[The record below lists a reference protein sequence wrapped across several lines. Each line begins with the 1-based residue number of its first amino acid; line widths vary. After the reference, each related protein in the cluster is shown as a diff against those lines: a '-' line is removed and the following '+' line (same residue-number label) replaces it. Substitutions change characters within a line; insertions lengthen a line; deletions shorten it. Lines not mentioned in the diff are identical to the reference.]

1 MTKGNDICRFF
12 IIWWKMMA
20 DKLSLLSHPSVGFI
34 LTKFQS
40 CSFYS
45 LVLFLFHIPVLVM
58 KTNHNSAVYGV
69 VFDIFSDT
77 SILIRKITYSSLYLS
92 KQTILTICISSVG
105 FKIFLWTPKSIWRIT
120 FLSFYLYQMLLCL
133 LKWFN
138 YINVQIRLGLKS
150 DKSQTQ
156 L

>member
-1 MTKGNDICRFF
+1 
-12 IIWWKMMA
+12 MA

-105 FKIFLWTPKSIWRIT
+105 FKIFL
-120 FLSFYLYQMLLCL
+120 
-133 LKWFN
+133 
-138 YINVQIRLGLKS
+138 
-150 DKSQTQ
+150 
-156 L
+156 